1 MSEPARPMS
10 TRSVG
15 PGSGEDRRASLE
27 TGPVRAL
34 VVDPLPAGVSRAL
47 IEQVERAGL
56 RASQPPEQLDLDGW
70 LLRRLPGKAKRAR
83 CVNAL
88 TEGKHSLDE
97 KLAACARLYR
107 EAGLPLYVRL
117 TPFSA
122 PSALDAALHA
132 RGWRLHDPTRVLVHP
147 ALAQLP
153 HIDAPA
159 DVVEQAA
166 EASTYAAAVG
176 ALRGSSPGE
185 IAAHALR
192 LRASP
197 APYTGWIWRE
207 AGAVPAASPGPV
219 LACAQVARDGALAGL
234 YDVFTAAPARGRGLA
249 TALCARVLRQAHAAG
264 AGVGYLQVDAGNA
277 AALKVYERLGFV
289 DVYGYHYRLA
299 PEDEASAH

>member
-1 MSEPARPMS
+1 MSQPGRPMS
-10 TRSVG
+10 TRSEG
-15 PGSGEDRRASLE
+15 PGPGEDPGASLE
-27 TGPVRAL
+27 TGPGRTFLA
-34 VVDPLPAGVSRAL
+34 DPLPAGVSRAL

-56 RASQPPEQLDLDGW
+56 RASQPPEQLELDGW

-88 TEGKHSLDE
+88 AEGERSLDE
-97 KLAACARLYR
+97 KLATCARLYR
-107 EAGLPLYVRL
+107 EAGLPLYVRV
-117 TPFSA
+117 TPFSE
-122 PSALDAALHA
+122 PSGLDAALHA

-166 EASTYAAAVG
+166 DASTYAAAVG

-185 IAAHALR
+185 MAAHALR

-197 APYTGWIWRE
+197 APYTGWIWHE
-207 AGAVPAASPGPV
+207 ATAVPTAAPGPA

-249 TALCARVLRQAHAAG
+249 TALCASVLRRAHAAG

-299 PEDEASAH
+299 PEDEARAY